1 MSNDFASDPAQ
12 IKREQARLRKQEQ
25 RRRNK
30 ANNVVREKAVE
41 KIVSYPAKE
50 KENAKS
56 AKAIIAGAWGITR
69 EHVINTVYAWGVR
82 AAEQLKV
89 PQSDFFWS
97 NGPLAILKSVQAA
110 EEGETHPTPKLSI
123 EDSNIVKGEVTYRR
137 ELYALYIFAE
147 QWRSEISEDAIP
159 SFDAYLA
166 ERYECKTGGTIN
178 RGNKYFGMD
187 FHEKPHSRWDDL
199 YLRWNPDL
207 LEPDYDREDM
217 KEWLG
222 SLSEDKKRLL
232 IACRSAYK
240 STFSLCFLVGGIL
253 CCPDIRLLFVTETK
267 PLSLEF
273 LKAFVYFFEIKNP
286 NEPSRFNRLFAE
298 YCVAVDD
305 SSSLKFQS
313 PMSILGLPQPTCK
326 TTSMESGGWAGNR
339 SDYILVS
346 DAISSNTV
354 GTPDQIQKSVNN
366 VGAITELLEVGGYLH
381 LEGTPW
387 HENDLY
393 AQLLERNER
402 ADGKNLL
409 FIIDPAWTVK
419 ESGEGK
425 AVQDLLEEDVELLFP
440 ARLTWKVLQAKLQDD
455 DPPYR
460 RFRMQSLC
468 QFLPE
473 VEETQKLHFRRDDL
487 TRNSTR
493 YENVP
498 IGGRIVASSDLA
510 FSKSRYADLSCF
522 TIMSVIEGRMY
533 VLEQVSGHFN
543 DTEKA
548 KLIVE
553 LYMKHSGL
561 DTWLIEKYPSSENLN
576 EAIRKEAT
584 KFGVTVPVR
593 WAPVDN
599 KADAKFH
606 RLKGIESVIG
616 QNRIRFVFGYPGTS
630 STWIDDLFNELETLD
645 DTTPK
650 RRSSTRKDDRGDSL
664 SLGVKYFLPADED
677 EESQAE
683 RLKREEEQLQVEQ
696 RARHYRAMFGTGIG
710 QDYEARPSIPQDDFA
725 QSSPVHQ
732 ALGRGGF
739 TKTPVKQLSFNSAPR
754 VFKR

>member
-1 MSNDFASDPAQ
+1 MNKEVVLDPAQ
-12 IKREQARLRKQEQ
+12 TKREQARLRKRQQ
-25 RRRNK
+25 RERDK
-30 ANNVVREKAVE
+30 ANRLVREKKSE
-41 KIVSYPAKE
+41 KVVTYPAKE
-50 KENAKS
+50 KESAKA
-56 AKAIIAGAWGITR
+56 AKAIIADAWGITR
-69 EHVINTVYAWGVR
+69 AHLIDTIYLWGVR
-82 AAEQLKV
+82 AAERLKL
-89 PQSDFFWS
+89 PQSDFFWA
-97 NGPLAILKSVQAA
+97 NGPLATLRSVQAA
-110 EEGETHPTPKLSI
+110 ESGETHSTPKLTA
-123 EDSNIVKGEVTYRR
+123 EDNLVTGEVTFRR
-137 ELYALYIFAE
+137 ELYALYNFVE
-147 QWRSEISEDAIP
+147 QWRAEIIPDAIP
-159 SFDAYLA
+159 SFGAYLA
-166 ERYECKTGGTIN
+166 ERYECKTAGTIN

-187 FHEKPHSRWDDL
+187 FHEKPHARWDDM

-207 LEPDYDREDM
+207 LKPDYDREDM
-217 KEWLG
+217 KRWLG

-273 LKAFVYFFEIKNP
+273 LQAFVHFFEVTNP
-286 NEPSRFNRLFAE
+286 NEPSRFNRLFPE
-298 YCVAVDD
+298 FCVAVDD

-354 GTPDQIQKSVNN
+354 GTEDQIQKSVNN
-366 VGAITELLEVGGYLH
+366 LGAITELLEVGGYLH

-387 HENDLY
+387 RENDLY
-393 AQLLERNER
+393 FQLLERNER

-440 ARLTWKVLQAKLQDD
+440 ARLTWEVLQAKLRDD

-468 QFLPE
+468 MFLPE

-493 YENVP
+493 YENLP
-498 IGGRIVASSDLA
+498 IGGRIVATSDLA

-522 TIMSVIEGRMY
+522 TIASVVEGRMY
-533 VLEQVSGHFN
+533 VLEQSSGHFN
-543 DTEKA
+543 DSEKA

-553 LYMKHSGL
+553 LYRKYNGL

-576 EAIRKEAT
+576 EAIRKEAM
-584 KFGVTVPVR
+584 KYGLVVPVR

-616 QNRIRFVFGYPGTS
+616 QNRIKFVFGYPGTS
-630 STWIDDLFNELETLD
+630 SAWIDDLFNELETLD
-645 DTTPK
+645 ETTPK
-650 RRSSTRKDDRGDSL
+650 RKSSTRKDDRGDSL
-664 SLGVKYFLPADED
+664 SMCVKYFLPCEED
-677 EESQAE
+677 EESAAE
-683 RLKREEEQLQVEQ
+683 RTKREQEIAEIER
-696 RARHYRAMFGTGIG
+696 RAQHYRAMFGTAPG
-710 QDYEARPSIPQDDFA
+710 QDYEAPLSVPRDEALQPNPIHST
-725 QSSPVHQ
+725 
-732 ALGRGGF
+732 LGRGGF
-739 TKTPVKQLSFNSAPR
+739 TKNPSKQISFSSMPKPVRRA
-754 VFKR
+754 